1 MPLVIRELPEL
12 AKVLGD
18 VSYVIVDLTARAYE
32 GVAAVEIAAHSENHV
47 LAVGQH
53 DDAELRRRALEA
65 GAEQVYPYRL
75 LFERGP
81 TRSRNGSRARRRLV
95 DRLQSCVNADGRAS
109 AVVERP
115 TIPVDAVRA
124 ASGCRCACGR
134 RPRRRGRAD
143 RRRGRPALTTAT
155 WRCHWSA

>member
-1 MPLVIRELPEL
+1 MEQRTDKPSVAILADDLMWSTRLSRAVSDAGGMPLVIRDLPEL

-32 GVAAVEIAAHSENHV
+32 GVAAVEIAAHGQNHV

-81 TRSRNGSRARRRLV
+81 DTLAKWFAGPAPVR
-95 DRLQSCVNADGRAS
+95 
-109 AVVERP
+109 RP
-115 TIPVDAVRA
+115 TAE
-124 ASGCRCACGR
+124 
-134 RPRRRGRAD
+134 
-143 RRRGRPALTTAT
+143 PA
-155 WRCHWSA
+155 